1 MTILLSNRVCQGGD
15 PICTEIEGETVMMSI
30 EAGNYYNLNPMGG
43 RIWALI
49 AQPMTVSAL
58 CETLRGEF
66 EVEPAQCET
75 EVLAFLNALNA
86 DHLLS
91 IQH

>member
-1 MTILLSNRVCQGGD
+1 MTILLSNLVCQGGD
-15 PICTEIEGETVMMSI
+15 PVCAEIDGETVMMSI
-30 EAGNYYNLNPMGG
+30 EEGNYYNLNSMGG

-49 AQPMTVSAL
+49 EQPMTVSAL
-58 CETLRGEF
+58 CETLRDEF
-66 EVEPAQCET
+66 EVEPAQCEA

-91 IQH
+91 IQG

>member
-1 MTILLSNRVCQGGD
+1 MTILLSDLVCQGGD

-30 EAGNYYNLNPMGG
+30 EEGNYYNLNPMGG

-49 AQPMTVSAL
+49 EQPMTVSAL
-58 CETLRGEF
+58 CEKLLGEF
-66 EVEPAQCET
+66 EVASSQCEA
-75 EVLAFLNALNA
+75 EVLAFLNALQA

-91 IQH
+91 IQR